1 MFNLDL
7 WATPCSISHA
17 SHAQL
22 NRARQRHG
30 AKERR
35 EPIEQGGGQMDR
47 LSSRTS
53 PVEALAIVC
62 LVSVVL
68 VTTALVVRFGCS
80 GVVELFSG
88 PQLTAFVR

>member
-1 MFNLDL
+1 
-7 WATPCSISHA
+7 
-17 SHAQL
+17 
-22 NRARQRHG
+22 
-30 AKERR
+30 
-35 EPIEQGGGQMDR
+35 MDR

-62 LVSVVL
+62 LVSVIL
-68 VTTALVVRFGCS
+68 LATTLVVRFGCP